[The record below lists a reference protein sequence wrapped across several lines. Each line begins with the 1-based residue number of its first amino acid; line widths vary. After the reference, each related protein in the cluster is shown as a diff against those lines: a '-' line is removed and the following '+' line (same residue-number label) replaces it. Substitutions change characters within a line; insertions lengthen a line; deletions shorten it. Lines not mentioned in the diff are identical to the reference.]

1 MEKLAYSG
9 QLVTAVDAG
18 SPAETAGVHIGD
30 RLLAIDGEPV
40 LDIIDYE
47 YLTAADTLALTIRGN
62 SGAERVVCVRK
73 EEYGPLGLSFPT
85 SLMSKVRA
93 CKNRCVFCFVDQMP
107 KGLRTSLSFKDDDW
121 RMSFIMGNYITLT
134 NVSDAEFDRILLR
147 RVGPLYVSVHA
158 TSGAVRARMMKNPT
172 AARILERLSALA
184 ERGLRFHAQIV
195 LCPGLNDGDVLARS
209 ITDLVS
215 LRPAAQSVAVVP
227 VGLTK
232 YREGLPKLRGFTRAE
247 AETVIDFV
255 EGVQK
260 NCLAEH
266 GTRFVFL
273 ADEWYVLAN
282 RALPPFT
289 AYEDFPQ
296 IENGV
301 GLLRRFEGELL
312 DALSDRGPLPTKKRF
327 SFAGGEAATPILSG
341 ALARL
346 EPYGAAF
353 DTFAVRNDFFGPG
366 VNVAGLVTGQDLVAQ
381 LRGRLKTDILLIPGC
396 MLRGREEVFLDDM
409 ALDKAEQLLNV
420 RIVPVADG
428 AELVNTVWME

>member
-1 MEKLAYSG
+1 MENLAHSG

-18 SPAETAGVHIGD
+18 SPAGAAGVRAGET
-30 RLLAIDGEPV
+30 LAAIDGEPV

-47 YLTAADTLALTIRGN
+47 YLTAEKTLTLTVRSA
-62 SGAERVVCVRK
+62 SGAERTVRVQK
-73 EEYGPLGLSFPT
+73 EEYEPLGLMFPT
-85 SLMSKVRA
+85 SLMSEVRA

-134 NVSDAEFDRILLR
+134 NVSDAEFDRILKR

-158 TSGAVRARMMKNPT
+158 TDGAMRARMMGNPT

-184 ERGLRFHAQIV
+184 EAGLRFHAQIV
-195 LCPGLNDGDVLARS
+195 LCPGFNDGEVLARS
-209 ITDLVS
+209 VADLVS

-232 YREGLPKLRGFTRAE
+232 YRDGMPKLRGFTRAE
-247 AETVIDFV
+247 AGTVIDFI

-260 NCLAEH
+260 SCLAEH
-266 GTRFVFL
+266 GTRFTFL
-273 ADEWYVLAN
+273 ADEWYVLAG
-282 RALPPFT
+282 RALPPFA

-301 GLLRRFEGELL
+301 GLLRRFEDELTG
-312 DALSDRGPLPTKKRF
+312 ALADREALPEQKRF
-327 SFAGGEAATPILSG
+327 SFAGGEAATPILTE
-341 ALARL
+341 ALGRL
-346 EPYGAAF
+346 EPYGVFF
-353 DTFAVRNDFFGPG
+353 DTFAIQNDFFGPG

-396 MLRGREEVFLDDM
+396 MLREREAVFLDDM
-409 ALDKAEQLLNV
+409 ALSKAGQLLNV